1 MKKIKLLIMMLLFL
15 LAMLAL
21 AGCGSEVDEMAD
33 LRGEYFDFAA
43 DYRLDYL
50 PEFEL
55 NMASH
60 DSSEYLLW
68 AFTINLDNWG
78 EDKGTMSASYVEEMV
93 EKHFKVTDLE
103 HNSLFK
109 CWDYADGVYTAI
121 PSGVNP
127 EPLAILQSLET
138 ETIDG
143 VECYKIT
150 VDFCNSIEHGEYL
163 EDKAY
168 EAVKQDIVKG
178 DYSDLEVYSTES
190 FTFYFDDETPIFIE
204 HQVL

>member
-1 MKKIKLLIMMLLFL
+1 MKKMKLVVLLMLCL
-15 LAMLAL
+15 LAL

-33 LRGEYFDFAA
+33 LRGEYFDFAQT
-43 DYRLDYL
+43 YRLDYL
-50 PEFEL
+50 PEFSL
-55 NMASH
+55 DSASN

-78 EDKGTMSASYVEEMV
+78 EDKGTMTASYIEEMV
-93 EKHFKVTDLE
+93 EKYFKVTDLE

-109 CWDYADGVYTAI
+109 CWDYVDGVYTAI

-127 EPLAILQSLET
+127 EPLTILKSIEN

-143 VECYKIT
+143 LECYKIT

-168 EAVKQDIVKG
+168 EAVKQDIIKG

-204 HQVL
+204 HYVLTV